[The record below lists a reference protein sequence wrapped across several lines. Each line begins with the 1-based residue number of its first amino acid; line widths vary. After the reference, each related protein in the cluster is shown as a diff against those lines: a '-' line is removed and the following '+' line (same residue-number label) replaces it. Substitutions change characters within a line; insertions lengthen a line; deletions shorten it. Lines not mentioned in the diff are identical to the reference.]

1 MLLTLYSSANDLT
14 EPLFMA
20 TVQGSYEIILMKDN
34 LLTGTETKE
43 VIATFIAETQLGRF
57 RKNKQ
62 EIVKTKIH

>member
-1 MLLTLYSSANDLT
+1 
-14 EPLFMA
+14 MA
-20 TVQGSYEIILMKDN
+20 AVHGSHEIILNKDN

>member
-1 MLLTLYSSANDLT
+1 MLLTLYSSENDLT

-57 RKNKQ
+57 RKNKH